1 VPAFTPD
8 AAREFSDTFVDERV
22 AAAERF
28 AAAEMPTTAEEIWRY
43 SRVDELDLDRYHPAP
58 TTTTISGADGLLTDK
73 YDVVSATLGVAP
85 DVFAE
90 LNTAFMTPTALR
102 IPDGQVVAGP
112 IVVEHTVTDA
122 GSAVFPRL
130 VIDVGSDAEV
140 TVIERFTSP
149 DGVPVFLVPSV
160 QIHTGQAARVKY
172 LAINELGDRAW
183 QIGHQQAIARRD
195 SSLLL
200 ATVALGGE
208 YARVRTEAR
217 AAGQGASTRQ
227 IALYFAGDEQMH
239 DFRTIQDHD
248 APHATSDLLFKGAVQ
263 DKARSVYTGLIKVR
277 HHAKG
282 TNAFQTNRTLTL
294 SEGSWAESVPNLDI
308 ETNDVRCSHASTV
321 GPIDEEQ
328 RFYLESRGIP
338 DDVAER
344 LIVLGFFDEVLDQ
357 LPATESTADLRR
369 RVADKLTIAANAGAG
384 R

>member
-1 VPAFTPD
+1 MPAFTPD
-8 AAREFSDTFVDERV
+8 AAREFADFLVDERV

-28 AAAEMPTTAEEIWRY
+28 AGAEMPSTSEEIWRY
-43 SRVDELDLDRYHPAP
+43 SRVDELDLERYRPGAP
-58 TTTTISGADGLLTDK
+58 TTVVDAPDDLIVDDADI
-73 YDVVSATLGVAP
+73 VSATLASP

-90 LNTAFMTPTALR
+90 LNTAFMSLTSLR
-102 IPDGQVVAGP
+102 VPAGRVIAEPIVIEHRVDVAG
-112 IVVEHTVTDA
+112 V
-122 GSAVFPRL
+122 AVFPRL
-130 VIDVGSDAEV
+130 VIDVGADAEV

-149 DGVPVFLVPSV
+149 DGMPVFVGPVV
-160 QIHTGQAARVKY
+160 QLRAADAARVKY
-172 LAINELGDRAW
+172 LAVNDLGDAAW
-183 QIGHQQAIARRD
+183 QIGHQQALAGRD

-217 AAGQGASTRQ
+217 AVGQGASTRQ
-227 IALYFAGDEQMH
+227 IALYFAGGEQMH

-248 APHATSDLLFKGAVQ
+248 APHATSELLFKGAVQ

-294 SEGSWAESVPNLDI
+294 SEGAWAESVPNLDI

-328 RFYLESRGIP
+328 RFYLESRGVP
-338 DDVAER
+338 SAAAER
-344 LIVLGFFDEVLDQ
+344 LIVLGFFDEVLQQ
-357 LPATESTADLRR
+357 LPVVPATSGLRA
-369 RVADKLTIAANAGAG
+369 RVAQKLTIDETEGSI